1 MAGADHGPLTD
12 AEGDVV
18 RDLHDDEMPW
28 LIRAADFPGGLEE
41 MARFSLEREQFLD
54 ALADEGIPR
63 EAFLALEPSKPG
75 FLDRVRAAMA
85 RGEAAVAA
93 E

>member
-1 MAGADHGPLTD
+1 MAWANHGPLTD

-41 MARFSLEREQFLD
+41 MARSRKPGF
-54 ALADEGIPR
+54 EGIPR